1 VAWRDLGG
9 MKDID
14 VEDLISHVMKQAAQN
29 AHDDVKDTMEDVKKA
44 IRDRVDSGD
53 TGTPAEV
60 SGFSARRW
68 WIIWPSLGVIL
79 LLVTG
84 GAIAFGTTPPAIV
97 ATTPTVAA
105 TASPT
110 PRATQTAA
118 RPTPIVS
125 PSLSLAPTAAPE
137 PEPEPAPP
145 PADTTPPVVVSASS
159 PPIFGANGGMPTISA
174 VVTDDSGVAA
184 VSIVWSGVLSGSS
197 NMNPAWSYTLVVPP
211 VTPAGSLEFIIQAV
225 DAAGNLSAPF
235 VLQVPVGN

>member
-1 VAWRDLGG
+1 MAWRDPGG

-14 VEDLISHVMKQAAQN
+14 VEGVVSLVMKNAAQN
-29 AHDDVKDTMEDVKKA
+29 AHDEVKDTMEDVKKA

-53 TGTPAEV
+53 TGTPVEV
-60 SGFSARRW
+60 SGFGARRR

-84 GAIAFGTTPPAIV
+84 GAIAFGTTPPSLI
-97 ATTPTVAA
+97 ATTTAPTVTA

-110 PRATQTAA
+110 PRATPTAA
-118 RPTPIVS
+118 TPTPTVS
-125 PSLSLAPTAAPE
+125 PSPSLAPTAA

-184 VSIVWSGVLSGSS
+184 VSIAWSGVLSGSS
-197 NMNPAWSYTLVVPP
+197 SMNPAWSYILVVPP
-211 VTPAGSLEFIIQAV
+211 VTPAGSLQFILQAV

>member
-1 VAWRDLGG
+1 MAERDLGG
-9 MKDID
+9 MKDMD
-14 VEDLISHVMKQAAQN
+14 VEGVVSLVMKQAAQD
-29 AHDDVKDTMEDVKKA
+29 AQDDLKDTMEDVKKA
-44 IRDRVDSGD
+44 IRDRVASGD
-53 TGTPAEV
+53 AGTPAQV
-60 SGFSARRW
+60 SGFGARRW

-84 GAIAFGTTPPAIV
+84 GAIAFGTTPAVIV
-97 ATTPTVAA
+97 TTTPTVTA

-118 RPTPIVS
+118 RPTPTVS
-125 PSLSLAPTAAPE
+125 PSLSLAPSAAPE

-159 PPIFGANGGMPTISA
+159 PAIFGANGGMPTISA
-174 VVTDDSGVAA
+174 VVTDDRGVAA

-197 NMNPAWSYTLVVPP
+197 SMNPAWSYTLVVPP
-211 VTPAGSLEFIIQAV
+211 MTPAGSLEFIIQAV

-235 VLQVPVGN
+235 VLLVPVGN